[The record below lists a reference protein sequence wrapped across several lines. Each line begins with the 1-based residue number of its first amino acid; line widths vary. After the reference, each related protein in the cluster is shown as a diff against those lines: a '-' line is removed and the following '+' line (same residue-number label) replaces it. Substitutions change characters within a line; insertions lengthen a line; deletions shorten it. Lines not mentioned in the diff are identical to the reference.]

1 VARGLGSLPVTARL
15 GLDLGA
21 RELKLVEANGDRLV
35 QHAEILLPDGAIV
48 DGMPTP
54 LLTAAL
60 RSTVQEGSFSASEVR
75 IAIAETGTAFRD
87 FRLPALP
94 ASELNSA
101 VLFEGRRLVPM
112 EASDVYFAWHAVHE
126 RHGYSIYLVAARRD
140 MIDGVVATVGAAG
153 LRVEHIDLK
162 PLALARGMGVWEG
175 LLLEWGAAEATLAL
189 MVRGRPRFFRTFQL
203 DASPDDVD
211 AQLEELS
218 LSVSAL
224 VKFMRGAASE
234 VSIGPST
241 ALMLGGRFAFL
252 EDGAAQAQRRFDFK
266 VTFPLAPIKAAA
278 DFPWQAHLA
287 GIGLIQQK
295 RWQNRLTPSQ
305 GGDIRVAA

>member
-1 VARGLGSLPVTARL
+1 VSTGL
-15 GLDLGA
+15 GLDLA
-21 RELKLVEANGDRLV
+21 TRELKLVESAGDRLV
-35 QHAEILLPDGAIV
+35 RHAEILLPEGALV

-60 RSTVQEGSFSASEVR
+60 RSTVEEGGFSARNVR

-87 FRLPALP
+87 FRLPAVP
-94 ASELNSA
+94 ASELSLA

-112 EASDVYFAWHAVHE
+112 DAADVYFAWHAVRDRQGHA
-126 RHGYSIYLVAARRD
+126 IYLVAARRD
-140 MIDGVVATVGAAG
+140 MIDGLIATVGGAG
-153 LRVEHIDLK
+153 LHVEHIDLK

-175 LLLEWGAAEATLAL
+175 LLLEWGATEATLAL

-203 DASPDDVD
+203 DAPPDDVD
-211 AQLEELS
+211 GQLEELA

-234 VSIGPST
+234 VAIGPATSLT
-241 ALMLGGRFAFL
+241 LGGRFAFI
-252 EDGAAQAQRRFDFK
+252 EDGSAQAQRRFDFK
-266 VTFPLAPIKAAA
+266 VAFPTVPVKAAG

>member
-1 VARGLGSLPVTARL
+1 MTARL

-21 RELKLVEANGDRLV
+21 RELKLVEATGDRLV
-35 QHAEILLPDGAIV
+35 KHAEILLPDGAIV

-60 RSTVQEGSFSASEVR
+60 RSTVQEGGFSRSEVR

-87 FRLPALP
+87 FRLPPLP
-94 ASELNSA
+94 ASELSNA

-112 EASDVYFAWHAVHE
+112 EAADVYFAWHAA
-126 RHGYSIYLVAARRD
+126 RDRQGYAIYLVAARRD
-140 MIDGVVATVGAAG
+140 MIDAVVAAVGAAG
-153 LRVEHIDLK
+153 LQVEHIDVK
-162 PLALARGMGVWEG
+162 PLALARGMGLWDG
-175 LLLEWGAAEATLAL
+175 LLLEWGAAEATLVL
-189 MVRGRPRFFRTFQL
+189 MVRGRARFLRTFQL
-203 DASPDDVD
+203 DAAPDDVD
-211 AQLEELS
+211 GQLEELA

-241 ALMLGGRFAFL
+241 SLMLGGRFAFL
-252 EDGAAQAQRRFDFK
+252 EDGTAHAQRRFDFS
-266 VTFPLAPIKAAA
+266 VTFPPTPVKTPS